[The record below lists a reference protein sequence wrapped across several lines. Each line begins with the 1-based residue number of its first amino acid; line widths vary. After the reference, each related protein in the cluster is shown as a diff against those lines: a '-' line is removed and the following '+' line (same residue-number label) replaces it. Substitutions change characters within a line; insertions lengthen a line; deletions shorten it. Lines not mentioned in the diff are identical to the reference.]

1 MTLFVA
7 LLVACG
13 SDPLTSRVVDK
24 GDPDRQDTTP
34 PVIQH
39 DEVEDVITFG
49 TDVPI
54 EATVIDLESRVL
66 LVTLWF
72 KNETDGSNNWQQRAM
87 MAGEPPMAD
96 TGEADPCEGAVSCL
110 TYASL
115 IPAAQQRSGG
125 MTYYIEAVNTS
136 DLVATA
142 PDEGKSD
149 PYHFRLT
156 Q

>member
-1 MTLFVA
+1 MLLIAA
-7 LLVACG
+7 LIACG
-13 SDPLTSRVVDK
+13 GDPLTSRVVDN
-24 GDPDRQDTTP
+24 GEPDREDTTA

-39 DEVEDVITFG
+39 DEVDEVITFG

-54 EATVIDLESRVL
+54 QATVIDRESRVL

-72 KNETDGSNNWQQRAM
+72 KNETDGSSDWQQRAM
-87 MAGEPPMAD
+87 LAGDPPEAD
-96 TGEADPCEGAVSCL
+96 SGEADPCEGATSCA
-110 TYASL
+110 TYTSV
-115 IPAAQQRSGG
+115 IPASQQRSGG

-142 PDEGKSD
+142 PDEGKAD
-149 PYHFRLT
+149 PFHFRLT